1 MAAELPAGDADF
13 RAALSSPSMLD
24 AAPAQ
29 TAPAVGGPAVPL
41 YNWYVLG
48 LLCLGC
54 IASNVNRSLLLALAE
69 PIRAEFHL
77 TDTQFGFL
85 AGMAF
90 AVAYSV
96 AGVPVAMLVN
106 RVNRA
111 RLIAGL
117 LATWSLITVATGF
130 GSSYLTLLLTRM
142 GVAAAESGGA
152 PTSVSLL
159 GDYFP
164 PAKRGRAVGIFYA
177 QTSAAMIVAFSA
189 AGYLA
194 QAYGWRMVFVLGGL
208 PGLVLSLV
216 FLLTMRE
223 PRRGAFDPPHAHD
236 HDASQPG
243 VIEVAKAMAK
253 DKVLASLTLAG
264 GFAVAGQAGI
274 STFCSPFFS
283 RIHHLSLPHASL
295 TVAVIVGGGAT
306 LGALAGGFINDHVSK
321 SSPRNGCYV
330 VAALLALSGALA
342 SLGFLLPSVP
352 MAIATLF
359 VAQVCLCTYLGA
371 IFPTATLVAPLRI
384 RGAALSFIML
394 VMNIGGYGFGPQ
406 LAGILSD
413 LSKHFGAAEPLR
425 WAMVM
430 MPFTLVVAGFYFYRA
445 GRGLGEGEA
454 AARAC

>member
-1 MAAELPAGDADF
+1 MAAEQSMGDAASLAGGASLGPSP
-13 RAALSSPSMLD
+13 AA
-24 AAPAQ
+24 Q
-29 TAPAVGGPAVPL
+29 AVPL

-54 IASNVNRSLLLALAE
+54 IASNVNRSLVLALAE

-77 TDTQFGFL
+77 SDTQFGFL

-90 AVAYSV
+90 AVAYSI
-96 AGVPVAMLVN
+96 AGIPVAMLVN

-111 RLIAGL
+111 RLISAL
-117 LATWSLITVATGF
+117 LATWSLITVVTGF
-130 GSSYLTLLLTRM
+130 GSSYLTLLLTRL

-152 PTSVSLL
+152 PTSVSLI

-177 QTSAAMIVAFSA
+177 QTSASLIVAFAA

-208 PGLVLSLV
+208 PGLALSLI
-216 FLLTMRE
+216 FLFTMRE
-223 PRRGAFDPPHAHD
+223 PKRGTFDPPHAHD
-236 HDASQPG
+236 HDASHPG
-243 VIEVAKAMAK
+243 VIEVARAMAK

-283 RIHHLSLPHASL
+283 RIHHFTLPHASL
-295 TVAVIVGGGAT
+295 TVAAVVGGGAT
-306 LGALAGGFINDHVSK
+306 VGALVGGFLYDHVSK
-321 SSPRNGCYV
+321 TAPRHGCYV
-330 VAALLALSGALA
+330 VAVLLALSGVLMT
-342 SLGFLLPSVP
+342 LGFMVPSVP
-352 MAIATLF
+352 LAIGLLF
-359 VAQVCLCTYLGA
+359 VGQVCLCTYLA
-371 IFPTATLVAPLRI
+371 ALFPTATLSAPLRI

-394 VMNIGGYGFGPQ
+394 VMNIGGYGLGPQ

-413 LSKHFGAAEPLR
+413 LSKHLGATEPLR
-425 WAMVM
+425 WALVM
-430 MPFTLVVAGFYFYRA
+430 MQITLVVAGYCFWRA
-445 GRGLGEGEA
+445 GQGLAEREA
-454 AARAC
+454 VTQGQV